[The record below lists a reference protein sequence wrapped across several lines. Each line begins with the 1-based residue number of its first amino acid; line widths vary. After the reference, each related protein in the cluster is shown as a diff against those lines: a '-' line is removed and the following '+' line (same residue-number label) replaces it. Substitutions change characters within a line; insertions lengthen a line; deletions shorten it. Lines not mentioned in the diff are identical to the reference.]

1 MIEPYIFENYFWIIY
16 FAAFTT
22 SIVSAVAGFMGGAML
37 LAVMAQFLKLEVL
50 IPLHAIIQLGSN
62 MSRGWFLRPY
72 INWQITKN
80 SIIGTI
86 LGGIAGYF
94 YMVPIPQNAANLV
107 LGTFILL
114 ITIAPKFKANFHFPG
129 KWILI
134 GFLACSLGLLV
145 GAIGALV
152 GSLLLSENLEKK
164 AMVSTQATLQT
175 VIHFAKLSVFI
186 SLGFVIWPWILLLS
200 GAIICT
206 YLGTFVGTKILD
218 FIPQKL
224 FTQIMVTLVVF
235 LSGKLIYTGIDGL
248 L

>member
-1 MIEPYIFENYFWIIY
+1 MLESVAFEHYFWIIY
-16 FAAFTT
+16 FSAFAT

-62 MSRGWFLRPY
+62 MSRGWFLRPF
-72 INWQITKN
+72 INWQI
-80 SIIGTI
+80 SRDAIIGTI
-86 LGGIAGYF
+86 FGGVAGYF
-94 YMVPIPQNAANLV
+94 YMVQIPEHGANLV
-107 LGTFILL
+107 MGLFILL
-114 ITIAPKFKANFHFPG
+114 ITIVPKFKANFHFPG

-134 GFLACSLGLLV
+134 GFVACSLGLLV

-175 VIHFAKLSVFI
+175 IIHRAKLLVFMSI
-186 SLGFVIWPWILLLS
+186 GFVVWPWMLLVV
-200 GAIICT
+200 GAVVCT

-218 FIPQKL
+218 LIPQKL
-224 FTQIMVTLVVF
+224 FMQIMVVLVLA
-235 LSGKLIYTGIDGL
+235 LSGRLIFMGL
-248 L
+248 IG